1 MKQKTAIIIISTSL
15 FAFAIVYGA
24 LYFSGAYDQI
34 GDYDDCRYP
43 SYSRYSHNSETSF
56 CPQKY

>member
-1 MKQKTAIIIISTSL
+1 MKQKTAIIISTTSL

-24 LYFSGAYDQI
+24 LYFSGAYDQT

-43 SYSRYSHNSETSF
+43 SYLDSSDTLF

>member
-15 FAFAIVYGA
+15 FVFAIVYVA

-43 SYSRYSHNSETSF
+43 SYSHNSETSF